1 MSKEYKSAVLQL
13 QTALDFHNSNSLGE
27 YNVNWKS
34 VELILEYIKNLQK
47 KAEHQ
52 KQMIKSQYGTIKSI
66 NKTSQNRKEAIKSL
80 LVQNEK
86 LKKKA
91 ELGEHYKHLYSEV
104 KKQKNDVVE
113 YITSEESINT
123 FTTIESREQWLK
135 INKELLRML
144 GETDV
149 ED

>member
-1 MSKEYKSAVLQL
+1 MIN
-13 QTALDFHNSNSLGE
+13 NSVMKCCICNNEKIGE
-27 YNVNWKS
+27 FITINDKKYHLCCI
-34 VELILEYIKNLQK
+34 EDLQK

-66 NKTSQNRKEAIKSL
+66 NKTSQNRKDAIKSL

-104 KKQKNDVVE
+104 KKQKDDVVE
-113 YITSEESINT
+113 YIKHKMSIKENYMIYGDIGT
-123 FTTIESREQWLK
+123 
-135 INKELLRML
+135 ELLRML
-144 GETDV
+144 GEID
-149 ED
+149 E